1 MTKKNNRTVI
11 VVIVIA
17 AIGLAFLAGMWKERR
32 AMRPEITSSLI
43 ANSVSSMQDL
53 ITTEYHY
60 TNMGSIKAQTEFYG
74 WKIPFTEKG
83 FILSYEGTIY
93 TGIDIRETDIEVL
106 NKKIVIKLPQPHI
119 LSHEIKEDSITVFD
133 EKTSLLNP
141 LKIEDYTSFSSD
153 QKQEMEKKAI
163 QNGLF
168 SLTTENT
175 KKAIE
180 EILHLNPFIP
190 ENYEIEFR

>member
-1 MTKKNNRTVI
+1 MTKKNNRIVI

-17 AIGLAFLAGMWKERR
+17 AIGLAFLAGMWKERK
-32 AMRPEITSSLI
+32 AMQPEITSSLI

>member
-1 MTKKNNRTVI
+1 MTKKRNGI
-11 VVIVIA
+11 VVILIVIV
-17 AIGLAFLAGMWKERR
+17 AIGFAFFAGMWKERK
-32 AMRPEITSSLI
+32 AMQPEITSSLI

-141 LKIEDYTSFSSD
+141 LKIEDYTSFSND

-168 SLTTENT
+168 SLTMENT
-175 KKAIE
+175 KKAVE
-180 EILHLNPFIP
+180 EILHLNPFIS